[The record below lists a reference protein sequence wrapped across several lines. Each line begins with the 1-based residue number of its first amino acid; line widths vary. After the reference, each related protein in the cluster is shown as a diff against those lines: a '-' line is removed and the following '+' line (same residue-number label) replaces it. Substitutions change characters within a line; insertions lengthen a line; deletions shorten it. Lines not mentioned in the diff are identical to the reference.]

1 MHRLKNAEQFLWD
14 GDVEAAIA
22 LFEGCKFKR
31 VVNFVSYLRKHCL
44 RIPEYSYFHQL
55 GLTIGSGAVESSIK
69 QIGRRIKISGAQ
81 WNQKN
86 VPQVL
91 KHRCAYLNGFLDS
104 SEYNYSVLN

>member
-1 MHRLKNAEQFLWD
+1 MT
-14 GDVEAAIA
+14 
-22 LFEGCKFKR
+22 
-31 VVNFVSYLRKHCL
+31 YLRKHSL

-86 VPQVL
+86 VAQVL
-91 KHRCAYLNGFLDS
+91 KHRCAYLNNMLDS
-104 SEYNYSVLN
+104 YEYLYSVPN